1 MSNVII
7 KGVLSGAVA
16 NNGTLDIAYPDREAP
31 ESGKINEGDFHL
43 GTQHKLVMGGNVLN
57 YPKDFGVTIDGTD
70 ITLTNKT
77 GGSWASGLAW
87 TLELQKPGKRVYRDD
102 VTGAQINRMARAD
115 TFVINLGAPDTADS
129 DGAVASQNCSAATG
143 LATGINGAYASGG
156 VATFDVPRNV
166 VAAWTTSAVLT
177 VTGYD
182 EYGNLLKE
190 SNNGAGTSLAGKK
203 AFKKITGIAVSAD
216 VTGLTVGSGDVLGLP
231 VFLPSIGCILKEL
244 QDAAV
249 AAAGTPLAGAQDAGG
264 STLIT
269 GDVRG
274 TYDPSALCNGEI
286 NFSLVVALPDPGY
299 LGMPQYAG

>member
-43 GTQHKLVMGGNVLN
+43 GVQHKLVMGGNVLN

>member
-16 NNGTLDIAYPDREAP
+16 NNGTLDIAYPDRDAP

-43 GTQHKLVMGGNVLN
+43 GVQHKLIMGGNVLN
-57 YPKDFGVTIDGTD
+57 FPRDFGVTIDGTD

-77 GGSWASGLAW
+77 GASWASGLAW

-115 TFVINLGAPDTADS
+115 TFVISLGAPDTADA

-143 LATGINGAYASGG
+143 LATGINGVLASGG

-166 VAAWTTSAVLT
+166 VAAWTNAAVIT
-177 VTGYD
+177 ITGYD
-182 EYGNLLKE
+182 EYGNLMKE
-190 SNNGAGTSLAGKK
+190 SSASGTSLAGKK
-203 AFKKITGIAVSAD
+203 AFKKVTGVSVSAD

-231 VFLPSIGCILKEL
+231 VFIPSIGCILKEM

-249 AAAGTPLAGAQDAGG
+249 ASAGTPLAGASDAGG
-264 STLIT
+264 STATT

-274 TYDPSALCNGEI
+274 TYDPSAACNGEI